1 MTRRIHA
8 ITLGSVLLALVLA
21 LAATPAL
28 AGARDNLAAFTKDLK
43 TLDGQFT
50 QQVYDSNGHLKET
63 SSGRVA
69 LSAPR
74 LFRWEYAKPY
84 EQLIIADGKT
94 VWVYD
99 PDLQQVTRRPQGLQ
113 EQDSPLAALIDPSR
127 LDRDYIVTDAGKADG
142 KQWLAL
148 KPKKADAGNSAFES
162 ARLGF
167 DSHGLASMQVIDA
180 LGQKTVIVFS
190 SWKRNP
196 SLAASTFRFTPPK
209 GVDVIGGE
217 G

>member
-1 MTRRIHA
+1 MTRRIPT
-8 ITLGSVLLALVLA
+8 ITLGLVLLALSLA
-21 LAATPAL
+21 LVATPVL

-99 PDLQQVTRRPQGLQ
+99 PDLEQVTRRPQGAQ

-127 LDRDYIVTDAGKADG
+127 LDRDYVVTDAGKADG
-142 KQWLAL
+142 KQWLTL
-148 KPKKADAGNSAFES
+148 KPKKVDAGNSAFES

-167 DSHGLASMQVIDA
+167 DSNGLASMQVIDA
-180 LGQKTVIVFS
+180 LGQKTVIAFS
-190 SWKRNP
+190 GWKRNP
-196 SLAASTFRFTPPK
+196 SLADDTFRFTPPK
-209 GVDVIGGE
+209 GVDVIGGA

>member
-1 MTRRIHA
+1 MRMLR
-8 ITLGSVLLALVLA
+8 LAGLA
-21 LAATPAL
+21 VALFASSAAASAV
-28 AGARDNLAAFTKDLK
+28 AGARDDLATFTHGLK
-43 TLDGQFT
+43 GLDGHFT
-50 QQVYDSNGHLKET
+50 QQVYDPNGKLRET

-84 EQLIIADGKT
+84 AQLIVADGKQ

-99 PDLQQVTRRPQGLQ
+99 PDLQQVTKRAQGPS

-127 LDRDYIVTDAGKADG
+127 LDRDYTVTEDG
-142 KQWLAL
+142 KRDGLEWLVLA
-148 KPKKADAGNSAFES
+148 PKQEEGASFRT

-167 DSHGLASMQVIDA
+167 GEDGLRTMQVVDA
-180 LGQKTVIVFS
+180 LGQKTRIDFS
-190 SWKRNP
+190 GWKRNP
-196 SLAASTFRFTPPK
+196 AFDRGTFRYVPAK
-209 GVDVIGGE
+209 GVDVVGE

>member
-1 MTRRIHA
+1 MTRRNHA
-8 ITLGSVLLALVLA
+8 ITLGSVLLALALA
-21 LAATPAL
+21 LAAVPAL
-28 AGARDNLAAFTKDLK
+28 AGARDELAAFTKNLK

-74 LFRWEYAKPY
+74 LFHWEYAKPY

-99 PDLQQVTRRPQGLQ
+99 PDLQQVTRRAQGSQ
-113 EQDSPLAALIDPSR
+113 EQDSPLAALVDPSR
-127 LDRDYIVTDAGKADG
+127 LDRDYIVSEAGMAEG
-142 KQWLAL
+142 KEWLML
-148 KPKKADAGNSAFES
+148 KPKQADAGNSAFES

-167 DSHGLASMQVIDA
+167 DANGLASMQVIDS
-180 LGQKTVIVFS
+180 LGQKTVIEFS

-196 SLAASTFRFTPPK
+196 SLAADTFRFTPPK

-217 G
+217 S